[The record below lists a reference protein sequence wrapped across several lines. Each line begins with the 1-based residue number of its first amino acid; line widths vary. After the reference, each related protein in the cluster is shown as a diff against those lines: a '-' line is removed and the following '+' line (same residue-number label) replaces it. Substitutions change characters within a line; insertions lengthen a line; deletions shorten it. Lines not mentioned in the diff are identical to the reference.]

1 MSIAF
6 QTFSFLAVP
15 LSVHGNM
22 TIAKPA
28 GTVEG
33 DLLIWFAVD
42 DRNDV
47 NRSLTTLPS
56 GWALISQI
64 TAPGRE
70 DHSATAFLV
79 AGASE
84 PSSYTFQVLPAQNS
98 ATVSGILRFSS
109 TKGFPANPIHAFA
122 DNALFVIQAPPV
134 DQACLS
140 VNVTKEARVLRLGVQ
155 RGAPSVFGDN
165 SFSLAFPPITTEI
178 MDKGTNDAGNRSGLA
193 AFLEDAVIPPGIT
206 GSAAIRFVDPGG
218 GSTGMTWM
226 TWTIAMIEATFGG
239 GGNMDMLLDEKGEA
253 LTKGQKILNPFGPS
267 KRACMCPIG
276 NCTCL

>member
-70 DHSATAFLV
+70 EHSATAFLV

-134 DQACLS
+134 DQVCLS
-140 VNVTKEARVLRLGVQ
+140 VNVTKEVRVLRLGVQ

-165 SFSLAFPPITTEI
+165 SFSLAFPPVTTEI
-178 MDKGTNDAGNRSGLA
+178 MDKGTNDGGNRSGLA
-193 AFLEDAVIPPGIT
+193 AFLGIGDVPVPGPT
-206 GSAAIRFVDPGG
+206 GSAGIRFVDPGG

-226 TWTIAMIEATFGG
+226 TWTIAMIEATFGSG
-239 GGNMDMLLDEKGEA
+239 GTMGR
-253 LTKGQKILNPFGPS
+253 LTKEQVLAAREMAIRTGAKVKNRFEP
-267 KRACMCPIG
+267 RRR
-276 NCTCL
+276 